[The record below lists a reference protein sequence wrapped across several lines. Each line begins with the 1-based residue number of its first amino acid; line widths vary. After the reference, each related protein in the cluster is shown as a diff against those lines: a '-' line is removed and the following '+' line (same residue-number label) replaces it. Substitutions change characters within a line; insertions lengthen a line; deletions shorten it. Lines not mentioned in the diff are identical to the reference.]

1 MMKNNKP
8 GLLIVFEGTDG
19 TGKSTQLN
27 LLETALTKKG
37 FSVESTFEPSNG
49 KYGKEIRALFT
60 DRRKISKEEELDLF
74 IADRKDHV
82 DRLITPALQSGK
94 VVLCD
99 RYYLSTIAYQGAA
112 GIDPDYILSRNY
124 FAPDPDLALLFHAPI
139 ETGVRR
145 ITEGRG
151 EKLNDFEKEEYL
163 QKVAEQFEKM
173 KLPFV
178 ERIDA
183 ARDIDTIHKEVLE
196 HVTLLLKSQ

>member
-1 MMKNNKP
+1 MMKNTEP

-19 TGKSTQLN
+19 TGKSTQLS

-49 KYGKEIRALFT
+49 KYGKQIRALFT
-60 DRRKISKEEELDLF
+60 DRRKISREEELDLF

-94 VVLCD
+94 IVLCD

-112 GIDPDYILSRNY
+112 GLDPDYILSRNY
-124 FAPDPDLALLFHAPI
+124 FAPVPDLAILFHASI

-151 EKLNDFEKEEYL
+151 EKLNDFEKEDYL
-163 QKVAEQFEKM
+163 QKVAEQFKHM
-173 KLPFV
+173 KFPYIT
-178 ERIDA
+178 RIDA

-196 HVTLLLKSQ
+196 HVTLLLGSQ

>member
-27 LLETALTKKG
+27 LLETALTQKG
-37 FSVESTFEPSNG
+37 LSVESTFEPSNG
-49 KYGKEIRALFT
+49 KYGKQIRALFT
-60 DRRKISKEEELDLF
+60 DRRKISREEELDLF

-112 GIDPDYILSRNY
+112 GLDPDYILSRNY

-139 ETGVRR
+139 ETGILR

-163 QKVAEQFEKM
+163 QKVAEQFEQM
-173 KLPFV
+173 KLPFIK
-178 ERIDA
+178 RIDA

>member
-1 MMKNNKP
+1 MIKNNTS

-19 TGKSTQLN
+19 TGKSTQLK
-27 LLETALTKKG
+27 LLETALRQRG
-37 FSVESTFEPSNG
+37 FSIESTFEPSNG
-49 KYGKEIRALFT
+49 RYGKQIRALFT
-60 DRRKISKEEELDLF
+60 DRRQISREEELDLF

-112 GIDPDYILSRNY
+112 GLDPDYILSRNY
-124 FAPDPDLALLFHAPI
+124 FAPDPDLALLFHTPV
-139 ETGVRR
+139 ETGIRR

-151 EKLNDFEKEEYL
+151 ETLNDYEKEEYL
-163 QKVAEQFEKM
+163 QKVAEQFKQM
-173 KLPFV
+173 KLPFIQ
-178 ERIDA
+178 RIDA
-183 ARDIDTIHKEVLE
+183 TSDINTIHKEVLE